1 MVSDIWRHQTSAG
14 PGKLIKLLPRIRGI
28 NMASRLIVFLI
39 LTFLGLV
46 LIQQHTGSAHTKL
59 LQDRKDGESNRA
71 LIEAK
76 IEANAQQKPSPSI
89 KMPSHGRGLVRS
101 SKSLPVYAG
110 KQTIAAT
117 PTQDS
122 RGQDRKNQSR

>member
-14 PGKLIKLLPRIRGI
+14 PGKLIKLLPRRGI

-39 LTFLGLV
+39 LSFLGLV

-59 LQDRKDGESNRA
+59 LQGRKDGESNRA

-89 KMPSHGRGLVRS
+89 KMAPHGRSLVRS
-101 SKSLPVYAG
+101 SKPLPVYAS
-110 KQTIAAT
+110 KRPIAGT
-117 PTQDS
+117 PAQDF
-122 RGQDRKNQSR
+122 RGDDRKNQSR